1 VERADAIAKLAALAP
16 VSSYAPKEAEELLS
30 SLSAL
35 DTYLAGVVAACPTP
49 ESAQDASSSPHAPNP
64 DAMRST
70 PPSDPDVY
78 ENIPTKTLMELSSR
92 TEGRHYVVPSPDG
105 TE

>member
-1 VERADAIAKLAALAP
+1 MEQADAVAKLAALAP
-16 VSSYAPKEAEELLS
+16 VSSYPPDEAQTLLS

-49 ESAQDASSSPHAPNP
+49 DTTQSASSSPHAPNP
-64 DAMRST
+64 NAIRKT
-70 PPSDPDVY
+70 PPAHPEVY
-78 ENIPTKTLMELSSR
+78 DTIPTRSLMELSSR